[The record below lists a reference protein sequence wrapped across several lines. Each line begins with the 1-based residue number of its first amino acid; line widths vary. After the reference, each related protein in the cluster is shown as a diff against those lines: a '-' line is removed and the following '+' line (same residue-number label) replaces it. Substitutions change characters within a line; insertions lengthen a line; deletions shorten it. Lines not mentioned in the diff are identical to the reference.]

1 MSVLTRKL
9 WHSTRFVAATRRQGS
24 CPAIHK
30 LHRAV
35 GKTGFSLTKVGN
47 KS

>member
-9 WHSTRFVAATRRQGS
+9 WHSTRYVTATCWCRS

-30 LHRAV
+30 LYGAV
-35 GKTGFSLTKVGN
+35 GKTDFFLTVAGN
-47 KS
+47 GG

>member
-9 WHSTRFVAATRRQGS
+9 WHSTRYVAATRGRDS

-35 GKTGFSLTKVGN
+35 GKTDFFLTVAGN
-47 KS
+47 GA